1 MKTPGKKL
9 SYKNQNILR
18 NYIGFKVLSC
28 QDKVRSCISRA
39 GFKESRSRNKRSK
52 GPSSICFEG
61 PGGKP
66 RALGCSKQQWVT
78 AATLHCHNLPQHPEE
93 RAGQHC
99 WEDVQAWKRDLK
111 GWREAP
117 EEGEPRLHIH
127 HGLHFDL
134 SAISLL
140 KIVQGWQGRSW
151 QWCRKPLPS
160 PCLLACK
167 PLAGSTVLRPPP
179 VATKQRREVSY
190 RAGFRLLQIP
200 SLLFARELYSSFPW
214 RSK

>member
-1 MKTPGKKL
+1 M
-9 SYKNQNILR
+9 R
-18 NYIGFKVLSC
+18 NYIDFKVLSC
-28 QDKVRSCISRA
+28 QDEARSCISRA

-52 GPSSICFEG
+52 GPSSIGFEG

-93 RAGQHC
+93 RAGQHR

-111 GWREAP
+111 GWGEAP
-117 EEGEPRLHIH
+117 EEGKPRRHIH

-134 SAISLL
+134 SVISLL

-167 PLAGSTVLRPPP
+167 PLQAARFSGPLQWLQNNAEKSATEQDPGFCKSRPCSALESCTPP
-179 VATKQRREVSY
+179 SHGEANN
-190 RAGFRLLQIP
+190 
-200 SLLFARELYSSFPW
+200 
-214 RSK
+214 